1 MTATSLQPQD
11 LTLSTAPVD
20 DDGWRQAGVSLPHYS
35 RSQYSVTRRVPLSQA
50 QAGDL
55 VFYFKRGTHHVG
67 LYIGNGKMVHAAN
80 PRSGVVVSNILG
92 PWYSSRFSGIG
103 RVVG

>member
-1 MTATSLQPQD
+1 MQA
-11 LTLSTAPVD
+11 
-20 DDGWRQAGVSLPHYS
+20 WRQAGISLPHYS
-35 RSQYSVTRRVPLSQA
+35 RSQYSTTRRVPLSQA
-50 QAGDL
+50 QPGDL
-55 VFYFKRGTHHVG
+55 VFYFGSGAHHVG

-80 PRSGVVVSNILG
+80 PRTGVVVTSVLG